1 MGKKLFVGNLPWSTR
16 ATDLEDIMGQKGLAF
31 ASAEV
36 LMDHDDPCR
45 SRGFGFLHFDTE
57 GDAAAA
63 RAALVDL
70 DVGGRTIR
78 VDDASSNRG
87 GRSESRG
94 RGGGRREST
103 IGRGRRSDD
112 DGVW

>member
-16 ATDLEDIMGQKGLAF
+16 GPDLEDIMSQKGLAF
-31 ASAEV
+31 ARAEV
-36 LMDHDDPCR
+36 LVDHDNPNR

-63 RAALVDL
+63 RAALADL
-70 DVGGRTIR
+70 DIGGRTIR

-87 GRSESRG
+87 SDSRG
-94 RGGGRREST
+94 RGGGRRSGSD
-103 IGRGRRSDD
+103 GRGRRRDD
-112 DGVW
+112 EDAW